1 MNRDL
6 SEAGRNAHACVCC
19 GSTRLGASPA
29 ILMPFVAHRA
39 LGWAPVEIDESWGLM
54 TIRRGMAY
62 SICNTLACTD
72 CGLLFLDIRFSQAE
86 LDALYADYR
95 GADYVALREHYEP
108 GYAQRNTIFD
118 VSIGHLHA
126 VEAFLAPFVPQGPRV
141 LDWGGNTGRNT
152 PFSGRRTLCHIYDI
166 SDKPVLDG
174 ARRVDEAT
182 ALSTEYDLVVCSHVL
197 EHVPY
202 PLDLLAELRKTLRG
216 GTVLYV
222 EVPYEELMRA
232 SPGAGEAGRKKR
244 HWHEHINFFSRQA
257 LSRLLM
263 RAGLE
268 ILAERELHM
277 VAEGRPAA
285 VFQAVCQLPR

>member
-1 MNRDL
+1 MKRDS

-62 SICNTLACTD
+62 SICNTLSCTD

-95 GADYVALREHYEP
+95 GTDYVALREHYEP
-108 GYAQRNTIFD
+108 GYARRNTIFD
-118 VSIGHLHA
+118 SAIGHLHE
-126 VEAFLAPFVPQGPRV
+126 VEALLAPFVPPGPRV

-152 PFSGRRTLCHIYDI
+152 PFAGRRSLCHIYDI

-174 ARRVDEAT
+174 ARRVDEET

-202 PLDLLAELRKTLRG
+202 PLDLLVELRKTMRG

-222 EVPYEELMRA
+222 EVPFEELMRA

-257 LSRLLM
+257 LSRLLI

-285 VFQAVCQLPR
+285 VFQAACSLPR